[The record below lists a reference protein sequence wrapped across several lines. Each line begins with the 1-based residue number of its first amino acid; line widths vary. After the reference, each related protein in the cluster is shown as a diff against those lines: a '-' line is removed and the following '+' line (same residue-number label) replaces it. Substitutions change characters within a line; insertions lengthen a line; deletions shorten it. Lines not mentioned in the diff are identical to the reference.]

1 MNEIESV
8 RLDKW
13 LWSVRLYK
21 NRAEATAACNRN
33 EAQVEGQVAKPSR
46 MVRVGM
52 TIDAKLK
59 GNARKFKITRLAE
72 KPVGNDKGN
81 LFYEDLSDPD
91 LLVELEKQR
100 EYNYQV
106 SNGIAPRQPKADKIK
121 VQKPK
126 QKYLKDKKGKATKKE
141 RRDRDKFFEY

>member
-1 MNEIESV
+1 MKEIESV

-33 EAQVEGQVAKPSR
+33 EARVDGQVAKPSR
-46 MVRVGM
+46 MVLVGM
-52 TIDAKLK
+52 MIDVKLK
-59 GNARKFKITRLAE
+59 SNLRKFKITRLAE

-81 LFYEDLSDPD
+81 LFYEDLSDPE
-91 LLVELEKQR
+91 LLLELEKQR

-106 SNGIAPRQPKADKIK
+106 SNGIAPRQPKAEKIK

-126 QKYLKDKKGKATKKE
+126 QKYLKDKKGRPSKKE
-141 RRDRDKFFEY
+141 RRDRDRMFDI